1 MKFKFFHNKSIFNI
15 KSHNLPGKFICF
27 QVLLSQAKKNNM
39 HTTYFQN
46 KRFCPILKSP

>member
-27 QVLLSQAKKNNM
+27 QVLLSQAKKKQ
-39 HTTYFQN
+39 HAYYLFS
-46 KRFCPILKSP
+46 K